1 MRRKEREIIEFEK
14 MTAILER
21 CDCCRIGLIDNGH
34 SYIVPLNFGLRA
46 ANGVLTLYFHC
57 AAEGKKIE
65 LIRQNSTVTFEAD
78 CLHELVAGENACG
91 FSFRYA
97 SVMGRGTV
105 RIAVTPEEK
114 EAGLSALMAHYAP
127 DFVPVF
133 SEKQLRAVT
142 VLVLEVSEW
151 SCKANL

>member
-1 MRRKEREIIEFEK
+1 

-21 CDCCRIGLIDNGH
+21 CDCYRLGLVDDGY
-34 SYIVPLNFGLRA
+34 SYIVPLNFGLSVDSGA
-46 ANGVLTLYFHC
+46 LTLYFHC
-57 AAEGKKIE
+57 AGEGKKLD
-65 LIRQNSTVTFEAD
+65 LIRQNSVVTFETD
-78 CLHELVAGENACG
+78 SLHELVRGENACA

-105 RIAVTPEEK
+105 RIAATVEEK
-114 EAGLSALMAHYAP
+114 TAGLTALMAHYAP

>member
-1 MRRKEREIIEFEK
+1 MRRKEREITGFET

-21 CDCCRIGLIDNGH
+21 CDCCRLGLVDDGY
-34 SYIVPLNFGLRA
+34 SYIVPLNFGLSVDSGA
-46 ANGVLTLYFHC
+46 LTLYFHC
-57 AAEGKKIE
+57 AGEGKKTD
-65 LIRQNSTVTFEAD
+65 LIRQNSVVTFEAD
-78 CLHELVAGENACG
+78 SLHELVRGENACA

-105 RIAVTPEEK
+105 RIAATIEEK
-114 EAGLSALMAHYAP
+114 TAGLTALMAHYAP